1 MPRNCRAC
9 QHAERQAIEAD
20 LRVGLSYRDIARR
33 YNISKDVICRH
44 RASHVSL
51 HSAPALATVTKTME
65 LLNQAETSATWD
77 VSLLTIREA
86 RRCVGELLVQLG
98 HEIGRWPETTY

>member
-20 LRVGLSYRDIARR
+20 LRAGLSYRDIARR

-44 RASHVSL
+44 RGHISL
-51 HSAPALATVTKTME
+51 HTTPAHAIVTKIMA
-65 LLNQAETSATWD
+65 LLDKAETSATWN

-86 RRCVGELLVQLG
+86 RHCVEELLMQV
-98 HEIGRWPETTY
+98 